1 VTRSRSRGIF
11 LATVASVV
19 WGTVPV
25 AGQIALGGIT
35 APLLS
40 SIRLLVA
47 GAFLACVL
55 VRRGAR
61 PFRRPPPLVY
71 LAALGLAANYVCYM
85 WGLERAGPA
94 AGQVVITTAPL
105 FLIAFGVVWLGE
117 RLTARRV
124 LGGLAALAGVALV
137 SWEPLPDAPQRNAG
151 IVIMIVAAITWA
163 VYGAAHRRLGDRH
176 ASGTTMMW
184 IFLLSAMLIAPCIAA
199 EPWRGA
205 DGVQLAAIV
214 YLCIN
219 SIVAYWCFAEA
230 VRHIDASLA
239 AVITTLGP
247 VIAFGCLLVTN
258 RIEQSYVPFEPL
270 SAWKLGGAAL
280 VMGGVAT
287 AITAR
292 R

>member
-1 VTRSRSRGIF
+1 MTRSRSRGIF
-11 LATVASVV
+11 LATVASLV
-19 WGTVPV
+19 WGTVPI

-40 SIRLLVA
+40 SIRLFVA
-47 GAFLACVL
+47 GLFLAVVL
-55 VRRGAR
+55 VRRGGR

-71 LAALGLAANYVCYM
+71 LASLGLAANYVCYM

-94 AGQVVITTAPL
+94 AGQIVITTAPL
-105 FLIAFGVVWLGE
+105 FLVVLGVVWLGE
-117 RLTARRV
+117 RVTLRQV
-124 LGGLAALAGVALV
+124 VGGVAAVAGVALV
-137 SWEPLPDAPQRNAG
+137 SWEPLPDVPQRSAG
-151 IVIMIVAAITWA
+151 IAIMLVAAFTWGL
-163 VYGAAHRRLGDRH
+163 YGASHRRLGDRH

-184 IFLLSAMLIAPCIAA
+184 IFFLSAILIAPCIAA
-199 EPWRGA
+199 EPLRRP
-205 DGVQLAAIV
+205 DGVQLTAIA
-214 YLCIN
+214 YLCVN

-247 VIAFGCLLVTN
+247 VVAFGCLLVTN
-258 RIEQSYVPFEPL
+258 RMDQGYVPFEPL

-280 VMGGVAT
+280 VIGGVCA
-287 AITAR
+287 AIPGR